1 MSGCRPPCSSPL
13 ILGNRARFIA
23 ESLNVGVRTDERGA
37 SGTAVEPQGDGVVVV
52 GAFYGLNEDV
62 VCGSL
67 WGLEIEV
74 ARVNAGLEG
83 VGVALS
89 VRGGTG
95 TVCILSLGGAER
107 ERERRRA
114 SRKGLIIIRYLY
126 CQKIDFC
133 SLNINTDL

>member
-1 MSGCRPPCSSPL
+1 MSGCRPPCSLPL
-13 ILGNRARFIA
+13 ILGNRVRFIA
-23 ESLNVGVRTDERGA
+23 ESLNGGASTDERGA

-52 GAFYGLNEDV
+52 GALYGLYEDV

-67 WGLEIEV
+67 CGLEIEV
-74 ARVNAGLEG
+74 ACVNAGLEG
-83 VGVALS
+83 VGEALS

-95 TVCILSLGGAER
+95 TFCILSPEGAER

-133 SLNINTDL
+133 SLKINTDL